1 VITGETSA
9 YEATICQFYQSHR
22 KNNAMHHDITRY
34 KGRYLSLLER
44 DGWEFASRS
53 NASGV
58 VVLLAVTDQREI
70 VLVEQFR
77 KPVGKKVIELPAG
90 LVGDHEDTNESA
102 LLAAARE
109 LEEET
114 GFAASR
120 LVILMEC
127 PSSAGMSDEVISF
140 VLASGL
146 QRVGP
151 GGGDE
156 SEDIRVHT
164 IPLDQVDGWLRK
176 QTAAG
181 KPMDPKI
188 YAALYWLS

>member
-1 VITGETSA
+1 MND
-9 YEATICQFYQSHR
+9 Y
-22 KNNAMHHDITRY
+22 ITRY
-34 KGRYLSLLER
+34 AGNYLSLLER

-58 VVLLAVTDQREI
+58 VVLVPVTDAREI

-77 KPVGKKVIELPAG
+77 IPVGQYVIELPAG
-90 LVGDHEDTNESA
+90 LIGDHGNPDEPVLE
-102 LLAAARE
+102 AARRE

-114 GFAASR
+114 GYEASR
-120 LVILMEC
+120 LELLMEC
-127 PSSAGMSDEVISF
+127 PSSAGMSDEIVTF
-140 VLASGL
+140 VRASGL
-146 QRVGP
+146 HRTGP

-164 IPLDQVDGWLRK
+164 IPLEQVDEWLRE
-176 QTAAG
+176 QQAAG

-188 YAALYWLS
+188 FSALYWLQENSGTSKA

>member
-1 VITGETSA
+1 MT
-9 YEATICQFYQSHR
+9 R
-22 KNNAMHHDITRY
+22 DITHF

-58 VVLLAVTDQREI
+58 AVLVAVTAAEEI

-77 KPVGKKVIELPAG
+77 KPVNSLVIELPAG
-90 LVGDHEDTNESA
+90 LVGDHANPDESV
-102 LLAAARE
+102 LDAAARE

-114 GFAASR
+114 GYAASR
-120 LVILMEC
+120 MELLMAC

-140 VLASGL
+140 VLATGL
-146 QRVGP
+146 TRVGP
-151 GGGDE
+151 GGGDD
-156 SEDIRVHT
+156 SEDILVHKVPVT
-164 IPLDQVDGWLRK
+164 DVDGWLIR
-176 QTAAG
+176 QQAAG

-188 YAALYWLS
+188 YAALYWLQSILTPA

>member
-1 VITGETSA
+1 MND
-9 YEATICQFYQSHR
+9 Y
-22 KNNAMHHDITRY
+22 ITRY
-34 KGRYLSLLER
+34 TGNYLSLLER

-58 VVLLAVTDQREI
+58 VVLVPVTDAREI

-77 KPVGKKVIELPAG
+77 IPVGKYIIELPAG
-90 LVGDHEDTNESA
+90 LIGDHGNPDEPVLE
-102 LLAAARE
+102 AARRE

-114 GFAASR
+114 GYEASR
-120 LVILMEC
+120 LELLMEC
-127 PSSAGMSDEVISF
+127 PSSAGMSDEIVTF
-140 VLASGL
+140 VRASGL
-146 QRVGP
+146 HRTGP

-164 IPLDQVDGWLRK
+164 IPLEQVDEWLRE
-176 QTAAG
+176 QQAAG

-188 YAALYWLS
+188 YAALYWLLQ

>member
-1 VITGETSA
+1 MND
-9 YEATICQFYQSHR
+9 Y
-22 KNNAMHHDITRY
+22 ITRY
-34 KGRYLSLLER
+34 TGNYLSLLER

-58 VVLLAVTDQREI
+58 VVLVPVTDAREI

-77 KPVGKKVIELPAG
+77 IPVGKYIIELPAG
-90 LVGDHEDTNESA
+90 LIGDHGNPDEPVLE
-102 LLAAARE
+102 AARRE

-114 GFAASR
+114 GYEASH
-120 LVILMEC
+120 LELLMEC
-127 PSSAGMSDEVISF
+127 PSSAGMSDEIVTF
-140 VLASGL
+140 VRASGL
-146 QRVGP
+146 HRTGP

-164 IPLDQVDGWLRK
+164 IPLEQVDEWLRE
-176 QTAAG
+176 QQAAG

-188 YAALYWLS
+188 YAALYWLLQ

>member
-1 VITGETSA
+1 MND
-9 YEATICQFYQSHR
+9 Y
-22 KNNAMHHDITRY
+22 ITRY
-34 KGRYLSLLER
+34 TGNYLSLLER

-58 VVLLAVTDQREI
+58 VVLVPVTDAREI

-77 KPVGKKVIELPAG
+77 IPVGQYVIELPAG
-90 LVGDHEDTNESA
+90 LIGDHGNPDEPVLE
-102 LLAAARE
+102 AARRE

-114 GFAASR
+114 GYEASR
-120 LVILMEC
+120 LELLMEC
-127 PSSAGMSDEVISF
+127 PSSAGMSDEIVTF
-140 VLASGL
+140 VRASGL
-146 QRVGP
+146 HRTGP

-164 IPLDQVDGWLRK
+164 IPLEQVDEWLRE
-176 QTAAG
+176 QQAAG

-188 YAALYWLS
+188 YAALYWLLQ